1 MKNLSKKNYPFLLAN
16 FGRILLTLHKKKKT
30 TPEAVDMYVFKD
42 RQFFL
47 GRYGNRLYANFHDG
61 ERYRGHTMS
70 LPGKVPE
77 RGKKSQAAAVFEA
90 IPNGYSITIY
100 LNGKSVGKKNFA
112 GSKPRSNRNFIE
124 LGSGW
129 GGVWHYRGEI
139 DEVRI
144 FSRALSAAE
153 IEKFFNSRNL

>member
-1 MKNLSKKNYPFLLAN
+1 MITDIIPLDN
-16 FGRILLTLHKKKKT
+16 GDIGKKT

-77 RGKKSQAAAVFEA
+77 CGKKSQVAAVFEA
-90 IPNGYSITIY
+90 IPDGYSITIY
-100 LNGKSVGKKNFA
+100 LNGMPVGKKIFP
-112 GSKPRSNRNFIE
+112 GKSPRSNRNFIE

-129 GGVWHYRGEI
+129 GGAWHYRGEI
-139 DEVRI
+139 AGLRI
-144 FSRALSAAE
+144 FPRALNAAE
-153 IEKFFNSRNL
+153 MEKLFKTHTL